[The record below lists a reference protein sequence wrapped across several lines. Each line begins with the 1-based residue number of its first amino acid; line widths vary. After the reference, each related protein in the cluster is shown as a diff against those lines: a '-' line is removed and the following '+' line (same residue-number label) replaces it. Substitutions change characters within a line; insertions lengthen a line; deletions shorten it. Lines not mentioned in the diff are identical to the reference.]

1 MTKKINHPSL
11 TFNQSTVSQIT
22 SQKHLGVI
30 LDSSLSFD
38 EHLISVQ
45 SKINKTIG
53 LLCKLQNTLPRQALI
68 TINKAFVRPH
78 LDYGTILYNQ
88 AYIVSFHQKVEKIQY
103 SACKAITRA
112 FRGTS
117 KEIIQPEL
125 GLECLESRRWL
136 RKLGFFFKT
145 KKKVTGLSIYNN
157 STKKVIIHYEKI
169 KRNSAKHNFSKNL
182 FFPSAAIEWN
192 NLNQD
197 FRNTESCTLFRSSI
211 LKFIRPSPNS
221 FYNLRILWA

>member
-11 TFNQSTVSQIT
+11 TFNQSTASQIT

-117 KEIIQPEL
+117 KEIIHPEL

-145 KKKVTGLSIYNN
+145 LQKKLPVYLFIIIRQRRLSFITKKSNEIPLSITFRKICFSRVLLLNGII
-157 STKKVIIHYEKI
+157 SIKTLGIVKVVPC
-169 KRNSAKHNFSKNL
+169 SGLVSWNL
-182 FFPSAAIEWN
+182 LGHLQIVF
-192 NLNQD
+192 
-197 FRNTESCTLFRSSI
+197 TT
-211 LKFIRPSPNS
+211 
-221 FYNLRILWA
+221 

>member
-117 KEIIQPEL
+117 KEIIHPEL

-145 KKKVTGLSIYNN
+145 K
-157 STKKVIIHYEKI
+157 KKVIIHYEKI

-197 FRNTESCTLFRSSI
+197 FRNSESCTLFRSSI